1 MYTEQFSNQ
10 LRKAQN
16 RLQKMQKEA
25 ENSSQLNEQLV
36 QEAFGELPNVIEEL
50 HVAIEEL
57 HQQNEELVEARIAI
71 ERERQRYQELFD
83 FAPDP
88 YLVTTIQ
95 GRIVEANYSAEKLF
109 NVRRKNLCGKP
120 LSIFIDRE
128 GHHDFY
134 LKLVKLKS
142 SPSEADAGN
151 RQVVLQDW
159 ETIIK
164 PRNQS
169 SFPATISVSS
179 IYDSQKQLLGWRWLI
194 RDITQRKQAEA
205 TNRMLQEA
213 REVNSLKSRILRTV
227 SHEFRTPMNV
237 IYISIQLLERYSNI
251 QNESTNKLFLKMRK
265 AIDHMVNLLEDIMT
279 FSQAEA
285 GKLECNPSMIEVV
298 PFCQNLIDE
307 MSLDNSTKK
316 IVLVEKNQLATG
328 YWDAKLLRQ
337 ILGNL
342 LSNALKYSPLHSEII
357 LELER
362 QGDRALFHIQD
373 CGIGIPPEDGD
384 RLFEVF
390 YRAGN
395 VGTIPGTGLGLSIV
409 QKAIELQGGAIAFS
423 SEVGV
428 GTTFSVSL
436 PLRSR

>member
-1 MYTEQFSNQ
+1 FY
-10 LRKAQN
+10 
-16 RLQKMQKEA
+16 
-25 ENSSQLNEQLV
+25 
-36 QEAFGELPNVIEEL
+36 
-50 HVAIEEL
+50 
-57 HQQNEELVEARIAI
+57 
-71 ERERQRYQELFD
+71 
-83 FAPDP
+83 FAPDT

-95 GRIVEANYSAEKLF
+95 GKIVEANYAAERLL

-120 LSIFIDRE
+120 LSVFIDLE
-128 GHHDFY
+128 SHHDFY
-134 LKLVKLKS
+134 LKLVKLKTS
-142 SPSEADAGN
+142 SLEADASN
-151 RQVVLQDW
+151 HQVVLQDW
-159 ETIIK
+159 EILIK
-164 PRNQS
+164 PRNQQAFS
-169 SFPATISVSS
+169 AAISVSN
-179 IYDSQKQLLGWRWLI
+179 IFDADLKLIGWRWLI
-194 RDITQRKQAEA
+194 RDITHRKQAEA
-205 TNRMLQEA
+205 TARKLQEA
-213 REVNSLKSRILRTV
+213 EEVNHLKTRILRTV

-237 IYISIQLLERYSNI
+237 IYISIQLLERYTQL
-251 QNESTNKLFLKMRK
+251 QNETTGKLFFKMRK
-265 AIDHMVNLLEDIMT
+265 AIDHMVNLLEDIMI

-285 GKLECNPSMIEVV
+285 GKLQCNPSILEVV

-307 MSLDNSTKK
+307 MSLGADTKK
-316 IVLVEKNQLATG
+316 IVLVEKNQLTIG

-342 LSNALKYSPLHSEII
+342 LSNALKYSPPHSEVI

-373 CGIGIPPEDGD
+373 CGIGIPLEDGD

-436 PLRSR
+436 PLRTP